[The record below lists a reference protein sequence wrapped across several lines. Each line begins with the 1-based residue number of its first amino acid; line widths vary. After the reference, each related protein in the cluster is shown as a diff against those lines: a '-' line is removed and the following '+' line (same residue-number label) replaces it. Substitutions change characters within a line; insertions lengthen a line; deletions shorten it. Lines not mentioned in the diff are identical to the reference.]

1 MFNYLRIFSW
11 FLLTFG
17 VVGFFAVLFGFAPQI
32 GSGPAALALMGLQA
46 AVGGAIVYGFRLFK
60 EERIERKVLLYGG
73 WALVVVLVIGGQVLV
88 NSVKIN
94 L

>member
-1 MFNYLRIFSW
+1 MLNYLRIFSW

-17 VVGFFAVLFGFAPQI
+17 VVGFFAVLLGFALQI
-32 GSGPAALALMGLQA
+32 GSGSATLGLMGIQA
-46 AVGGAIVYGFRLFK
+46 AVGGMIVYGFRLLK

-73 WALVVVLVIGGQVLV
+73 WALVIILVIGGQILV
-88 NSVKIN
+88 NSVEIN